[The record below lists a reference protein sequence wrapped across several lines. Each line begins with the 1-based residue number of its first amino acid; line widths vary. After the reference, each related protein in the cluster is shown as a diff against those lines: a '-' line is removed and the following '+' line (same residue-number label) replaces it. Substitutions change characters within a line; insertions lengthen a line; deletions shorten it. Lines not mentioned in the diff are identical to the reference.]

1 LPKFSFKN
9 RRHFPILCNII
20 RTKQRYTTTPHEDR
34 DLPLPEEEPA
44 GLLERLVP
52 LLVPEDGD
60 PDLLVGHHD
69 GLVDEALAVLLHLGE
84 DLVGGHL
91 APRDARLARH
101 GQRVDQCLPNDQM
114 CRSDKKYFQPMSMVN
129 ARFFPPVL
137 RSHLLYFIT
146 FYLQSLLKP
155 DEDYIIISI
164 SVVVP

>member
-1 LPKFSFKN
+1 LFIKTLVWIRICIETNDDPPHCRQPRLK
-9 RRHFPILCNII
+9 PILDE
-20 RTKQRYTTTPHEDR
+20 K

-91 APRDARLARH
+91 AARHARLARH
-101 GQRVDQCLPNDQM
+101 GQRVDQGLDNFSDQM
-114 CRSDKKYFQPMSMVN
+114 CRSVKYFQPISMIKY
-129 ARFFPPVL
+129 PYPEL
-137 RSHLLYFIT
+137 RSHLLYLLFFI
-146 FYLQSLLKP
+146 YSA
-155 DEDYIIISI
+155 S
-164 SVVVP
+164 